1 MPEFLIVVKSRP
13 YIIQDDDK
21 HPVKFQKFMWLMAAL
36 PLQFPHQSRYIS
48 QPVATILPFLQHNRS
63 PGEHL
68 FLHLHTCLYTQT
80 PQQSVTPHAQVL
92 LLRGREALHKLHLS
106 QKHLI
111 IFRNVPLCKDTTVGT
126 YINYIRK
133 PKKTN
138 KLINV
143 LRKLSAELFICYIG
157 IREKENNLV
166 LWSHEKKQTSK
177 QQCQVKQLITLTR
190 T

>member
-1 MPEFLIVVKSRP
+1 MVGGSTATSVPS
-13 YIIQDDDK
+13 
-21 HPVKFQKFMWLMAAL
+21 PVSVYLPACGHYSAIPAAQQKPWRAPL
-36 PLQFPHQSRYIS
+36 PPPAYV
-48 QPVATILPFLQHNRS
+48 P
-63 PGEHL
+63 
-68 FLHLHTCLYTQT
+68 LHTDTSAECDATRTGSPPEREGSAPQT
-80 PQQSVTPHAQVL
+80 PPVT
-92 LLRGREALHKLHLS
+92 
-106 QKHLI
+106 KHLI

-190 T
+190 TWPYLDSTTTTIKVTEATNWKNFKT